1 MVGGGMLN
9 LLARSVGHLQDAV
22 IITQGERGP
31 DGVRRIIFVNR
42 AFAEM
47 TGFAESEVVGNTP
60 DITVGPETDRA
71 ALMKIQRAR
80 DELRPVRVELLKYR
94 KDRTTFW
101 AELDVVPVLDEA
113 GRVTHFL
120 GVMRDVTERRAAHT
134 RLLEQDRFA
143 QIGTLASGVAHEINN
158 PLAYV
163 LMNLTLLEEQLPLL
177 IASSREPSS
186 RWVELTRA
194 ISEMRAGSNRI
205 SRIVNDIQYFS
216 RVDTPANISCDI
228 PPLLDRAI
236 QMACT
241 GMPSRSNVVCLYNGA
256 GVEDA
261 DRLIALADPAR
272 LSQVF
277 LNLLINAIDSI
288 PEGETDRRHVEV
300 KSFRQGPSIVVEICD
315 QGVGIPPS
323 VLPRIFDPF
332 FTTKGIG
339 GGMGL
344 GLSISRSI
352 VQSLGGMMMVESTVN
367 VGTVVRVTLP
377 IAKERLVHETGMR
390 RKLTVPSLSGE
401 SALPLDEPKE
411 DESGEGDKVAAQAA
425 PASSAS
431 PTNEAHKSLRILII
445 DDELAIGRALQRA
458 VAEVDDRVV
467 VCERAQAALDLLEDG
482 HDFHLI
488 LCDLS
493 MPGMTGAEL
502 YDRIAT
508 RWPGL
513 EQRILIMTGGAA
525 SDSTRA
531 FLARSYV
538 RRIDKPIDLG
548 ALRALLQRM
557 RKRSTYASGVRE
569 APEVALLRMAKSV
582 KS

>member
-1 MVGGGMLN
+1 MLN

-60 DITVGPETDRA
+60 DITIGPETDRA

-288 PEGETDRRHVEV
+288 PEGETHRRHVEV
-300 KSFRQGPSIVVEICD
+300 KSYRQGPSIVVEICD

-332 FTTKGIG
+332 FTTKGVG

-352 VQSLGGMMMVESTVN
+352 VQSLGGMMIVESTVN

-377 IAKERLVHETGMR
+377 IAKERLAHETGMR
-390 RKLTVPSLSGE
+390 RKVTVASLSAE
-401 SALPLDEPKE
+401 EAIPVDAPKVDEPRE
-411 DESGEGDKVAAQAA
+411 DKDEAAARDA
-425 PASSAS
+425 TPASSAS
-431 PTNEAHKSLRILII
+431 PTNEASQKSLRILII

-458 VAEVDDRVV
+458 IAEVDDRVV

-482 HDFHLI
+482 HDFHII